1 MKDKI
6 KSADAQ
12 IGKLYF
18 VNCVTPP
25 VKLLRFTDIHA
36 VFEHGIVLPKNHKVH
51 VIGHMTLIQQHPT
64 LKGVYIRQDII
75 NGELIEQP
83 TQQ

>member
-6 KSADAQ
+6 KAADAQ
-12 IGKLYF
+12 VGKLYF

-25 VKLLRFTDIHA
+25 VKLLRFTDTHA

-51 VIGHMTLIQQHPT
+51 VIGHMTLVQQHPT

>member
-6 KSADAQ
+6 KAADAQ
-12 IGKLYF
+12 VGKLYF
-18 VNCVTPP
+18 VNCITSP
-25 VKLLRFTDIHA
+25 VKLLRFTDTHA
-36 VFEHGIVLPKNHKVH
+36 IFEYGIVLPKNHKVH
-51 VIGHMTLIQQHPT
+51 VIGHMTFVQQHPT
-64 LKGVYIRQDII
+64 LKGVYIRKDII

>member
-6 KSADAQ
+6 KAADAQ

-25 VKLLRFTDIHA
+25 VKLLQFTDTHA
-36 VFEHGIVLPKNHKVH
+36 IFEHGIVLHKNHKVH
-51 VIGHMTLIQQHPT
+51 IIGHMTLIKQRPT

-75 NGELIEQP
+75 NEELIEQP